1 MQHDLKLIQRRHLR
15 SALIVRVVPTDKQIG
30 SQGSD
35 DTRLVESAIAH
46 YIIYNN
52 IARSST
58 GRYEVQAGLQR
69 CFMQKGDYRQAALWG
84 ERLYE
89 TNDTI
94 IRERAFEQT
103 QRARDVYRYLRDKEA
118 ERAIVQR
125 DECIIFFFV
134 IAGLALQSIAMGLVA
149 YFFFRKKRLISDRER
164 LLEKKSKLNKE
175 LTRIALMNIA
185 TEKADGV
192 IAYFHNIAADRAK
205 LTEASWKG
213 LIATIETL
221 YAGFLETIQER
232 EDKPMHE
239 PLLHTICLLKIGMKP
254 AQIAKVMD
262 AKIQTVWNR
271 VKRAEEIC
279 GNMKSTQ

>member
-1 MQHDLKLIQRRHLR
+1 M
-15 SALIVRVVPTDKQIG
+15 
-30 SQGSD
+30 
-35 DTRLVESAIAH
+35 
-46 YIIYNN
+46 
-52 IARSST
+52 
-58 GRYEVQAGLQR
+58 
-69 CFMQKGDYRQAALWG
+69 
-84 ERLYE
+84 
-89 TNDTI
+89 
-94 IRERAFEQT
+94 
-103 QRARDVYRYLRDKEA
+103 YRYLRDKEA

-125 DECIIFFFV
+125 DECIIFFSV
-134 IAGLALQSIAMGLVA
+134 IAGLALQSIAIGLVA

-192 IAYFHNIAADRAK
+192 IAYFHNIAAGRAK